1 MGGAGDAEGVR
12 AAAERLD
19 NTKNAAASL
28 IVESVVIFGVAE
40 QGDDSV
46 LSTLMELDGRNLE
59 VVDIKMRFC
68 RPGPGAMAG
77 RGARNIALRSWGV

>member
-19 NTKNAAASL
+19 ITKNAAASL
-28 IVESVVIFGVAE
+28 IGESVVIFGVAE
-40 QGDDSV
+40 QVDWSV
-46 LSTLMELDGRNLE
+46 LPTLRGLDGRNLE

-77 RGARNIALRSWGV
+77 GGVRKIAPWSWRV